1 MLQSSTSL
9 LAKLESGDM
18 TLLDIDFQFKH
29 VYFNKLDKLEQDL
42 INLQRGLNAIK
53 HASSNSNWI
62 KKVVKNIG
70 QYWDLCDYREAAE
83 AFLKIRNTLKLTGDF
98 ALVERV
104 ATKVILV
111 VLLCFVILTFNRCHL
126 MLQH

>member
-18 TLLDIDFQFKH
+18 TLLDIDFQFKQ
-29 VYFNKLDKLEQDL
+29 VYHNKLDKLEQDL
-42 INLQRGLNAIK
+42 INLQCGLNAIK
-53 HASSNSNWI
+53 HASSDTNWI
-62 KKVVKNIG
+62 KKVVVNIG
-70 QYWDLCDYREAAE
+70 QYWELCGYREAAE

-104 ATKVILV
+104 AKKVLV
-111 VLLCFVILTFNRCHL
+111 VLLCFVI
-126 MLQH
+126 

>member
-1 MLQSSTSL
+1 MLQSSASL

-29 VYFNKLDKLEQDL
+29 VYLNKLDKLEQDL

-53 HASSNSNWI
+53 HASSDSKWI
-62 KKVVKNIG
+62 KNVVKNIG

-104 ATKVILV
+104 ATKVLV
-111 VLLCFVILTFNRCHL
+111 ILLCFVILTFNRCHL